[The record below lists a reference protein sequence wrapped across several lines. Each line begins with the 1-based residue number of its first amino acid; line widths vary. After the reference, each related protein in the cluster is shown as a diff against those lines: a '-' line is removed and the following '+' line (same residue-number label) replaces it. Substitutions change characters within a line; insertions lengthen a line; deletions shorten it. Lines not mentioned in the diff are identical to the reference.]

1 MKHRIQRGAL
11 VLLMLV
17 MTFALAVTASAA
29 GADEVKVQL
38 DGQMLTFSDAA
49 PVIQNGRTMIP
60 MRAVFEALGA
70 EVSYDDATKTV
81 TAVRDDTTVTMV
93 IGQNTVQVQEGEDSR
108 SFTMDVVP
116 NVDPVSGRTY
126 VPVRFAAEALGCN
139 VGWDEDDRTVLI
151 VDVES
156 VVANAGPFTLMDRL
170 MTAEQPAAPEGNQA
184 LNGSFHANIA
194 ITDPS
199 LGGNLTMPMSGTF
212 TALGNAAAV
221 EMDMN
226 MTMDLSG
233 VPGADQLGEMANMF
247 KDMKFGTIVDVEK
260 GVYYLNPGVLGDLIF
275 GMSLQSTNGTEGI
288 VPSGLNGAWLKL
300 DMNALMDLIDMDM
313 SDLTSEELM
322 QDPSVAGIL
331 AETLRMIPLT
341 DKDEDWAAIQVIMD
355 VFSALLSDKSFVREG
370 DSYVCNYAMTAP
382 VDGQSMAINYKLTL
396 AMTGE
401 EVTGISLTASAE
413 QGSDKV
419 SIDVSNSSDTAHVD
433 MSMAAEGVSLS
444 IKMDVT
450 ETAMNMDI
458 NMNAEGVSMD
468 YHLEGTVTATDKAPA
483 TQPPADAQI
492 IDLNELIGAV
502 PFAA

>member
-29 GADEVKVQL
+29 GTDVIGVQL
-38 DGQMLTFSDAA
+38 DGQMLTFSDAS

-70 EVSYDDATKTV
+70 EVSYDDVTKTV

-151 VDVES
+151 VDVEA

-184 LNGSFHANIA
+184 IEGAFNASISVDDSTTGKMEL
-194 ITDPS
+194 
-199 LGGNLTMPMSGTF
+199 PMSGAF
-212 TALGNAAAV
+212 TALGNASAV

-226 MTMDLSG
+226 MAMDLSG
-233 VPGADQLGEMANMF
+233 VPGAEELGELAEMF
-247 KDMKFGTIVDVEK
+247 KDMKFGIIVDAEN

-275 GMSLQSTNGTEGI
+275 GMNLQSTDGTEGA
-288 VPSGLNGAWLKL
+288 VPSGLNGTWLKL

-322 QDPSVAGIL
+322 QNPTMAGIL

-341 DKDEDWAAIQVIMD
+341 DKDEDWAAIQMMMD
-355 VFSALLSDKSFVREG
+355 IFGGLMSDKAFVKEG
-370 DSYVCNYAMTAP
+370 DNYVCNYAMTAP
-382 VDGQSMAINYKLTL
+382 VDGQSMAVNYKLTL

-401 EVTGISLTASAE
+401 EVTGVSLTASVE

-419 SIDVSNSSDTAHVD
+419 SIDVSGDSKTAHVD

-444 IKMDVT
+444 LKMDVT
-450 ETAMNMDI
+450 ETAMNMDM
-458 NMNAEGVSMD
+458 NMSAEGVAMD
-468 YHLEGTVTATDKAPA
+468 YHLEGTITATDKAPA
-483 TQPPADAQI
+483 TQPPADAQV
-492 IDLNELIGAV
+492 IDLNELLSSMV
-502 PFAA
+502 SAA